1 MLAGNVLGIARH
13 EAEMERHQIL
23 AEAEHV
29 TRYMTEERERSKYR
43 HHHREDPAVGTLQK
57 MEAAV
62 AETIH
67 NIGAKWHGYRL
78 RKSQEDLK
86 KTLEGERQ
94 V

>member
-1 MLAGNVLGIARH
+1 
-13 EAEMERHQIL
+13 
-23 AEAEHV
+23 
-29 TRYMTEERERSKYR
+29 
-43 HHHREDPAVGTLQK
+43 